1 MEKSQL
7 LNIKNFLQEFNDRLK
22 NLGSKFI
29 SVIHSILGNGLTS
42 DIPSLMEIK
51 SELTELEERLEY
63 FKTHYNQYRQQ
74 NLLKKNISGNEMGS
88 LESGFDSASG
98 DTNLLERE
106 IDGEV
111 ATEAE
116 EVSPIVDDSDN
127 LNNDDN

>member
-88 LESGFDSASG
+88 LESGFDTSG